1 MPQSCG
7 RSNLP
12 AEHRNQVTVSLIVA
26 VAMPTLAGRL
36 ELPPPPL
43 EIRSPT
49 PPHYEWAGVHR
60 GDESSRTSVIP
71 ASGGQVRRDG
81 RATDQS
87 PSERGVPIRPCP

>member
-49 PPHYEWAGVHR
+49 PPHMNGQACAHTLDWSHR
-60 GDESSRTSVIP
+60 LFELP
-71 ASGGQVRRDG
+71 ALKQ
-81 RATDQS
+81 
-87 PSERGVPIRPCP
+87 